1 VTETGGVKFR
11 AERLTADMQP
21 CLDLAELN
29 LYRSKLRERQFIGQD
44 ANGIGFG
51 NISVKAKNETGF
63 FITISGGAIR
73 ESIGQADLVWVKSWS
88 FAENLVRFEGPG
100 TPSAETLTH
109 AAIYGANRSAGAI
122 LHIHNRSVWDWLVA
136 HAQATADAAE
146 YGTTAMAETVQ
157 EFLDRSTCLTNVF
170 AMSGHEEG
178 VLAFGRDLA
187 EAYASLMSVQPGRDP
202 KV

>member
-1 VTETGGVKFR
+1 MTETGGVKFR
-11 AERLTADMQP
+11 AERLAAEMRP
-21 CLDLAELN
+21 CPDLAELG
-29 LYRSKLRERQFIGQD
+29 LYRSKLRDQKFIGQD
-44 ANGIGFG
+44 VSGIGFG

-73 ESIGQADLVWVKSWS
+73 ESISQADLAWVKSWS
-88 FAENLVRFEGPG
+88 FAENIVRFEGPG

-109 AAIYGANRSAGAI
+109 AAIYDANRSVGAI

-136 HAQATADAAE
+136 HGEATADAAE
-146 YGTTAMAETVQ
+146 YGTAAMAETVQ
-157 EFLDRSTCLTNVF
+157 EFLNRSARLTNVF

-178 VLAFGRDLA
+178 VLALGLNLA
-187 EAYASLMSVQPGRDP
+187 EAYASLMSIQPGKDL

>member
-1 VTETGGVKFR
+1 MTETGGVKFR
-11 AERLTADMQP
+11 AERLAAEMQP
-21 CLDLAELN
+21 CPDLAELN
-29 LYRSKLRERQFIGQD
+29 LYRSKLRERRFIGQD
-44 ANGIGFG
+44 ANRIGFG

-88 FAENLVRFEGPG
+88 FAENLVRFVGPG

-109 AAIYGANRSAGAI
+109 AAIYGANRSVGAV
-122 LHIHNRSVWDWLVA
+122 LHIHDRSVWDWLVA
-136 HAQATADAAE
+136 HEQATADAAE
-146 YGTTAMAETVQ
+146 YGTAAMAETVQ
-157 EFLDRSTCLTNVF
+157 EFLNRSNRLTNSF

-187 EAYASLMSVQPGRDP
+187 EAYASLMGIQPGKDP